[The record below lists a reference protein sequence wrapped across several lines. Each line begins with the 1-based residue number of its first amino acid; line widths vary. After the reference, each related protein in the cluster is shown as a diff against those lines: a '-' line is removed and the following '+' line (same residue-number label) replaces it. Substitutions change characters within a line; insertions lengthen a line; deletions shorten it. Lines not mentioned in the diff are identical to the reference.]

1 MFYSIFLI
9 MFGVYIEQEYRLPSI
24 KIIGNKC
31 IDYLKTTPVPNE
43 KNNFLKKVV
52 TKTVNY
58 LNNF

>member
-1 MFYSIFLI
+1 